1 MGLLDFF
8 KFIFFDKH
16 EYEIGSEKYIQVKKL
31 AHFYSYKNVYFSM
44 YYNDYYR
51 DMIYE
56 LKYRRKKYVAGVIY
70 SIIKD
75 FFEHVIEINNIEYI
89 ICVPISSKRRRKR
102 GFNQVEEIFNDKK
115 DKFLKIRKIKD
126 TKKMSKLSE
135 NYKKSLNIKNSFDV
149 SNLNLDNKTI
159 LIVDDIIT
167 TGATV
172 KEIENAIKR
181 EYKNVTVYI
190 YAVAVSKK
198 LKKF

>member
-1 MGLLDFF
+1 MLLLDFF

-16 EYEIGSEKYIQVKKL
+16 EYEIGSEKYIQVEKR
-31 AHFYSYKNVYFSM
+31 AHFYSFRNVYFSM

-56 LKYRRKKYVAGVIY
+56 LKYRRKKYVAVAIY
-70 SIIKD
+70 NIVKEYIEYIIEFNK
-75 FFEHVIEINNIEYI
+75 IEYI
-89 ICVPISSKRRRKR
+89 ICVPISSKRKKER
-102 GFNQVEEIFNDKK
+102 GFNQVEEIFKDKK
-115 DKFLKIRKIKD
+115 DKFLKIRKVKD
-126 TKKMSKLSE
+126 TKKMSKLHK
-135 NYKKSLNIKNSFDV
+135 NYMKNLNIKNSFDV
-149 SNLNLDNKTI
+149 SNLNLDNKTV

-198 LKKF
+198 F